1 MNPGRLATAAYLAL
15 LGWQPTWLLLLPPP
29 AGPRSLWL
37 ALAATAPLLV
47 PLKGVLEGRLRA
59 MTWGGFLAVVYFV
72 LGVTEAWSNPPMRPA
87 AAFEAVLALA
97 YVITLTSHVRHLRR
111 G

>member
-1 MNPGRLATAAYLAL
+1 MSPGRLATTAYLAL
-15 LGWQPTWLLLLPPP
+15 LGWQPAWLLLLPPP

-37 ALAATAPLLV
+37 ALVATVPLLV

-59 MTWGGFLAVVYFV
+59 MTWGGFLAVIYFV
-72 LGVTEAWSNPPMRPA
+72 LGVTEAWSNPPMRLA
-87 AAFEAVLALA
+87 AVFEASLALA
-97 YVITLTSHVRHLRR
+97 YVFALTRHVRRLRR